1 MSEKNK
7 TLVRRLY
14 EDAVN
19 KHDLEASREL
29 CSRDYIH
36 HDPSLPGV
44 DIRGLDKYLQTI
56 SVFFTAFP
64 DIHIDVQDLI
74 AEGDKVV
81 ARWTW
86 SGTHKGELM
95 GMGPTGKRVSVNAIS
110 IHRVAGGKL
119 AEGWVVFDALGMMQQ
134 LGVAPGPATGG

>member
-7 TLVRRLY
+7 ALVRRLY
-14 EDAVN
+14 EDVVN

-29 CSRDYIH
+29 CSRDYAH
-36 HDPSLPGV
+36 HDPALPGK
-44 DIRGLDKYLQTI
+44 DIRGLDTYLQTI

-64 DIHIDVQDLI
+64 DLHINVEDVI
-74 AEGDKVV
+74 AEGDKVA

-95 GMGPTGKRVSVNAIS
+95 GMPATGKRVSVNAMS

-119 AEGWVVFDALGMMQQ
+119 AEGWVVFDALGMLQQ
-134 LGVAPGPATGG
+134 LGAVPA